1 MKNFVNNFHPTI
13 KFTFQNSTQEIS
25 FLDIKIHIGPDRKLS
40 ITLYRKPTD
49 YAVLLYFQSNH
60 SLKCKERIIFSQ
72 ALRYNPLTADDT
84 ILQKE
89 LDSLTVS
96 LLARKCSLE
105 IITRNISKA
114 LFHSRETILHRTLR
128 TSSSRTVLRVVTPYS
143 LEGRQ
148 FSKSV

>member
-1 MKNFVNNFHPTI
+1 MKNFVNYFHPTI
-13 KFTFQNSTQEIS
+13 KFTFQHSTQEIS

-49 YAVLLYFQSNH
+49 CAVLLYFQSNH
-60 SLKCKERIIFSQ
+60 SLKCKERNIFSQ

-89 LDSLTVS
+89 LGSLTVS
-96 LLARKCSLE
+96 ILARKCYLE

-114 LFHSRETILHRTLR
+114 LLHSRDTILHRTPSA
-128 TSSSRTVLRVVTPYS
+128 SSSRIVLHVVTPYS
-143 LEGRQ
+143 NETIDISL
-148 FSKSV
+148 K